1 MTPEEFKQAL
11 AKQGIN
17 LTDKQMDQFQQY
29 YQQLIAANKQVNLT
43 RITEKRDVY
52 LKHFYDSLM
61 GAFAYA
67 PLKTE
72 KLRLVDIGAGAGF
85 PSLPLKLAF
94 PQLKITI
101 VDSLNKR
108 LNFLRDLISNL
119 NLNNVDLVHARA
131 EDFSKHGSQYR
142 QQFDVATGRAV
153 ARMSVLAE
161 YCLSTVKVGGVFLA
175 YKAAAAEDEL
185 QDAEAAINKLGGHY
199 QKTVTLELPTQ
210 PVAEQ
215 RNLILI
221 DKVKDTPSQ
230 YPRRAGTPA
239 KKPLH

>member
-11 AKQGIN
+11 AENGID

-29 YQQLIAANKQVNLT
+29 YRQLVTINQQVNLT
-43 RITEKRDVY
+43 RITAEGDVY
-52 LKHFYDSLM
+52 LKHFYDSLT
-61 GAFAYA
+61 GAFAYPA
-67 PLKTE
+67 LQTKPLS
-72 KLRLVDIGAGAGF
+72 LVDIGAGAGF

-108 LNFLRDLISNL
+108 LNFLRDLITDLGVTGVS
-119 NLNNVDLVHARA
+119 LVHARA
-131 EDFSKHGSQYR
+131 EDFSKKGSQYR
-142 QQFDVATGRAV
+142 QQFDLATGRAV

-161 YCLSTVKVGGVFLA
+161 YCLPTVKVGGLFLA
-175 YKAAAAEDEL
+175 YKASAAADEL
-185 QDAEAAINKLGGHY
+185 QDAKGAIRKLGGQY
-199 QKTVTLELPTQ
+199 QKTVTLELPTK
-210 PVAEQ
+210 PVAEE

-221 DKVKDTPSQ
+221 DKIKNTPSQ

-239 KKPLH
+239 KKPL

>member
-11 AKQGIN
+11 AKHGIN
-17 LTDKQMDQFQQY
+17 LTDEQMDQFQQY
-29 YQQLIAANKQVNLT
+29 YQQLVAANKQVNLT
-43 RITEKRDVY
+43 RITAEADVY
-52 LKHFYDSLM
+52 LKHFYDSLT
-61 GAFAYA
+61 GAFAY
-67 PLKTE
+67 PLLMSK

-85 PSLPLKLAF
+85 PSLPLKIAF
-94 PQLKITI
+94 PQLKVTI

-108 LNFLRDLISNL
+108 LNFLRDLINNL
-119 NLNNVDLVHARA
+119 GLSDVDLVHARA
-131 EDFSKHGSQYR
+131 EDFSKHGSEYR
-142 QQFDVATGRAV
+142 EQFDVATGRAV

-161 YCLSTVKVGGVFLA
+161 YCLPTVKVGGVFLA

-185 QDAEAAINKLGGHY
+185 QDAQVAISKLGGHY
-199 QKTVTLELPTQ
+199 QKTVTLTLPTK

-221 DKVKDTPSQ
+221 NKVENTPSQ